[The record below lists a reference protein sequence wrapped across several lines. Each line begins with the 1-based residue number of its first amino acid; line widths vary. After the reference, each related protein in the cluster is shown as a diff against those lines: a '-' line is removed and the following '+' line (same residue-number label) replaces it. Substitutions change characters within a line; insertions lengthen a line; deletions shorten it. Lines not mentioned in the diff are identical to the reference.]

1 VIAASNMMMVRIS
14 KDGVFFEIVEIDEDG
29 KETRKTV
36 DVLATSLGI
45 VSYLTFPVSVDEG
58 VTVEDIMNIL
68 VLHNES
74 TDFIF
79 DSSLGGHSFN
89 KFWDEMQKD
98 IPQDPTLS
106 WMEIAHESD
115 PLTDEELELYSTP
128 RMRGIG
134 KNRELFSV
142 EFSSV
147 ASYKKMEVKL
157 NTNYVI
163 SKMNSAEEEIIVLS
177 CTKSFTLFDLIHSLL
192 YEMSYYGDPTSRE
205 EVLSEVMESLG
216 VDKIEAFKLSDK
228 SNIYSLK
235 DQLQAAIEKED
246 YEEAAK
252 IRDKMNKLLN
262 GKNDEDE
269 D

>member
-1 VIAASNMMMVRIS
+1 MVRIS
-14 KDGVFFEIVEIDEDG
+14 KEGVFFEIVEIDEDG

-45 VSYLTFPVSVDEG
+45 VSYLTFPVSIDEG

-68 VLHNES
+68 VLHTES
-74 TDFIF
+74 TDFVF
-79 DSSLGGHSFN
+79 DSSLGGHSFT

-98 IPQDPTLS
+98 IQQDPTLS

-115 PLTDEELELYSTP
+115 PLSEEESELFSTT

-163 SKMNSAEEEIIVLS
+163 TKTNSAEEETVVLS
-177 CTKSFTLFDLIHSLL
+177 CTKSFTLFDLIHSVLF
-192 YEMSYYGDPTSRE
+192 EMSYYGDPISRE
-205 EVLSEVMESLG
+205 EVLAEVMESLG
-216 VDKIEAFKLSDK
+216 VEKIEAFR
-228 SNIYSLK
+228 LK
-235 DQLQAAIEKED
+235 DRDDMERLKKELQGLIDKED

-252 IRDKMNKLLN
+252 LRDKIKRMLE
-262 GKNDEDE
+262 GEEHSDSSDV
-269 D
+269 